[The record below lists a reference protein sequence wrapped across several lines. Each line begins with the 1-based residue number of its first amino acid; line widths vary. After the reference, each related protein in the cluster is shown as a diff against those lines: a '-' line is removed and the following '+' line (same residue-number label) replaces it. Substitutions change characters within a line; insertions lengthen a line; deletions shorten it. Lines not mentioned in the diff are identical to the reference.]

1 MSKSEILNINQM
13 LFKEINMLMFK
24 QNIGKNPNLFLD
36 VFTKATS
43 NYNTRNKSKCIPKFY
58 FNSLCQQSIP
68 YRGSM
73 FWNKVPNSLKKTI
86 KVWGLFAKTFTNSH
100 ANT

>member
-43 NYNTRNKSKCIPKFY
+43 NYEG
-58 FNSLCQQSIP
+58 QSI
-68 YRGSM
+68 S
-73 FWNKVPNSLKKTI
+73 NE
-86 KVWGLFAKTFTNSH
+86 TFSITLVFLELCN
-100 ANT
+100 